1 MRSER
6 KFDIFLVI
14 VFLLFSWWLMDKSFG
29 YNSSTHQMRIARHQV
44 GDFGL
49 HLSLIRSFSWGNN
62 FPPESPFF
70 PGRPLPYHYYFD
82 LAVGLLERLGIRIDI
97 ALNGISVVA
106 FSILLLL
113 IYKLPQIIFK
123 KSRFIGLLSVL
134 LFIFHSN
141 LTFIDFFKD
150 KPFSLSLLKDL
161 WYLPDYLHKGPFD
174 GSLISIFF
182 TLNVYLNQ
190 RHLIAALTI
199 GLAIFYFLLPALMK
213 GKQVSTKML
222 ILLGALV
229 GLSSRIHTLIFFSNI
244 VIFTV
249 LFIAFKRWRWI
260 LPFFLPVVLFSW
272 SHMISIFMQNTNI
285 ISHSFFNPG
294 FLSERPF
301 TVIRF
306 ISYWILNLGGA
317 LIIIPFGVFLAK
329 PKQRVIFL
337 SFFVLFIVANT
348 FQLSFR
354 IDHNHSLLNYFFI
367 IANFYIAYFLL
378 QLWQSHILGKVGT
391 IVLFFFL
398 TISGFIDLMAVK
410 NDFRYPMKDAPT
422 NAFMQWIKDN
432 TERNAIFLS
441 RQEIL
446 DPITLSGRRN
456 YFGAIY
462 YLSVMG
468 YDFSERERLTKTFF
482 ETEDK
487 NVLMKMKREGIDFI
501 VIPIKQIVDFPY
513 RVNKS
518 FFDQNLQTV
527 YKDVDVFVYR
537 L

>member
-1 MRSER
+1 MRSEKR
-6 KFDIFLVI
+6 FELFLIAIFL
-14 VFLLFSWWLMDKSFG
+14 FFSWWLMDKSFG

-82 LAVGLLERLGIRIDI
+82 LFVGFLERVGVRID
-97 ALNGISVVA
+97 VA
-106 FSILLLL
+106 FNGVSILAFTTLLFF
-113 IYKLPQIIFK
+113 IYKLPQIVFK
-123 KSRFIGLLSVL
+123 RSKFIGIVSVM

-141 LTFIDFFKD
+141 LTFIDFFRGKS
-150 KPFSLSLLKDL
+150 FSMSTLKDL
-161 WYLPDYLHKGPFD
+161 WLLPDYIHKGPFD

-199 GLAIFYFLLPALMK
+199 GLAILYVLLPALMK
-213 GKQVSTKML
+213 RKQVSTKML

-229 GLSSRIHTLIFFSNI
+229 GLSSRMHMLIFFSNI

-260 LPFFLPVVLFSW
+260 LPFFLPAILFSL
-272 SHMISIFMQNTNI
+272 SHMTSVLQQNTNA
-285 ISHSFFNPG
+285 ISHNFFNPG
-294 FLSERPF
+294 FLSEKPF
-301 TVIRF
+301 IVVNFLRF
-306 ISYWILNLGGA
+306 WVMNLGIA
-317 LIIIPFGVFLAK
+317 LIVMPLGVLRAMQ
-329 PKQRVIFL
+329 KQRILFF
-337 SFFVLFIVANT
+337 SFFILFIIANV

-354 IDHNHSLLNYFFI
+354 IDHNHSLVNYFMI
-367 IANFYIAYFLL
+367 IGNFYISYFLYL
-378 QLWQSHILGKVGT
+378 LWENGLFSKMSVF
-391 IVLFFFL
+391 VLVFFL

-410 NDFRYPMKDAPT
+410 NDFRYPVKDAPA

-446 DPITLSGRRN
+446 DPITLSGRKN
-456 YFGAIY
+456 YFGATY

-468 YDFSERERLTKTFF
+468 YDYRKRADIVKLFF
-482 ETEDK
+482 ESETLETLESMRQKGITYLVTPVKSVADFHYQINQAFLNK
-487 NVLMKMKREGIDFI
+487 NLKVVYSDSDVL
-501 VIPIKQIVDFPY
+501 
-513 RVNKS
+513 
-518 FFDQNLQTV
+518 V
-527 YKDVDVFVYR
+527 YK